1 MPTCPRCG
9 AGNPHDARFCN
20 ACGSTLEVAAAEG
33 RRPEVRKTVTVLFCD
48 VVDSTRIAER
58 HDPEQLRHLMS
69 RYYEAAT
76 AVLKRHGGTVEKFI
90 GDAVMAVFGIPVLH
104 EDDAVRALR
113 AAVELREAIADLS
126 LEMERSIGTG
136 LAVRIGVNTGEVIA
150 GDPDHGH
157 GYIAGDVVNVA
168 QRLQASAAPGEVR
181 IGEQTYRLA
190 RDAVAADAVEQ
201 LELKGK
207 HEPVVAYRL
216 LEVIPHAA
224 GHARRLDS
232 PMVGREQELEAVR
245 LAFERTVERA
255 ESALVT
261 ILGAAGV
268 GKSRLAAEA
277 LQQIA
282 PHATVL
288 SGSCLAYGEG
298 ITFWPILEVV
308 RQAVGIADDDD
319 PDVATKKIADAL
331 ASAESGA
338 LAAERVAELIG
349 FVEAGASA
357 EEGFWGVR
365 MLFETLA
372 GTRPLVVV
380 LDDLHWAEPTLLD
393 LVEYV
398 ADRSHRT
405 PLVLL
410 AMARH
415 ELLELRP
422 GWTAR
427 NGNSVTLTLEPLSPG
442 QSERLI
448 ENLLGEATLDQT
460 VASRIQEAAEGNP
473 LFVEETVSMLMDD
486 GLLRRDDGRWVAAG
500 DLSGVRMAPS
510 IQALIA
516 ARLDRLEG
524 DERHVIE
531 RAAVEGT
538 VFHQGSVRA
547 LAEGPARERVGT
559 CLHSLVRKELIRP
572 DKAAF
577 AAEDG
582 FRFRHALIRE
592 AAYDSIPKELR
603 SQLHERFADW
613 LVDVAGARAGEYEE
627 LLGYH
632 LERAFEYRVQLG
644 RVDEPAQ
651 SIAFRGGSR
660 LAAAGR
666 RALARGDMPAAVNL
680 LERAASL
687 LEDGGVPEVPVV
699 VDLGIALRERGD
711 LREAESVLGKAV
723 EAAEEAED
731 AVLAERARIERMSVR
746 TIIDPDLDLD
756 DVLAQAHEAAEIF
769 GQAGDEPGLARAWL
783 LVVEVYWFRLRLA
796 DMEDALERALVHARN
811 ARDQRK
817 VTEILGSLCRVAQIG
832 PTPAD
837 EGIRRCRAILEEEPE
852 NLLLRAEVQ
861 EVLCVLL
868 AERGEFEEAHE
879 SREGA
884 RRIIDELG
892 LGLLGGGSMFG
903 AYMEVLAGDLAAAE
917 RELRGSYSQ
926 LEQRGERAFLS
937 SVAAMLARVLC
948 EQERFDE
955 AEHYAEIS
963 AESAM
968 REDLASQVM
977 WRSARARVLAARGEA
992 TEAEQLAREAVDLAN
1007 RTEWLDLHA
1016 DAWTDLADVFRL
1028 LGRPQDATEPMSRA
1042 IDLYEQKG
1050 NIVAVQ
1056 RTRAALDRLDE
1067 RPKKR

>member
-1 MPTCPRCG
+1 MCG
-9 AGNPHDARFCN
+9 YAFEKV
-20 ACGSTLEVAAAEG
+20 STSPPAEA
-33 RRPEVRKTVTVLFCD
+33 RKTVTVLFCD
-48 VVDSTRIAER
+48 VVDSTGIGE
-58 HDPEQLRHLMS
+58 HQDPERVRGVMS
-69 RYYEAAT
+69 RYFEEART
-76 AVLKRHGGTVEKFI
+76 VLERHGGTIEKFI
-90 GDAVMAVFGIPVLH
+90 GDAVMAVFGIPTLH
-104 EDDAVRALR
+104 EDDPVRAVR
-113 AAVELREAIADLS
+113 AAVELRDAVARLNEE
-126 LEMERSIGTG
+126 LERALG
-136 LAVRIGVNTGEVIA
+136 LKIAVRTGVNTGEVIA
-150 GDPDHGH
+150 GDPAHEQSFV
-157 GYIAGDVVNVA
+157 AGDAVNVA
-168 QRLQASAAPGEVR
+168 QRLQASAAPGEIL

-207 HEPVVAYRL
+207 RAPVVAYRL

-232 PMVGREQELEAVR
+232 PMVGRERELEAVR

-255 ESALVT
+255 ECGLVT
-261 ILGAAGV
+261 ILGPAGV

-277 LQQIA
+277 LQEID
-282 PHATVL
+282 PRATVL

-308 RQAVGIADDDD
+308 CQAVGIADDDD
-319 PDVATKKIADAL
+319 PAVATRKIAAAL
-331 ASAESGA
+331 AGEESGD

-349 FVEAGASA
+349 FVEAGAAA

-365 MLFETLA
+365 RLFETLA
-372 GTRPLVVV
+372 RKRPLVVV

-398 ADRSHRT
+398 VGRSHGA

-422 GWTAR
+422 GWTASTES
-427 NGNSVTLTLEPLSPG
+427 SVTVILEPLSPG
-442 QSERLI
+442 QSELLI
-448 ENLLGEATLDQT
+448 ENLLGEATLEPA

-473 LFVEETVSMLMDD
+473 LFVEETLSMLMDD
-486 GLLRRDDGRWVAAG
+486 GLLRRDNGRWVATG
-500 DLSGVRMAPS
+500 DLSEVRMAPS

-531 RAAVEGT
+531 RAAVEGK

-547 LAEGPARERVGT
+547 LAEGRARERVGT

-572 DKAAF
+572 DTAAF

-603 SQLHERFADW
+603 AQLHERFAAW
-613 LVDVAGARAGEYEE
+613 LVDVAGARTGEYEE

-632 LERAFEYRVQLG
+632 LEQAFDYRVQLG
-644 RVDEPAQ
+644 RVDEWAR
-651 SIAFRGGSR
+651 SIAFRGGGR

-666 RALARGDMPAAVNL
+666 RALTRGDMPAAVNL
-680 LERAASL
+680 LERAAAL
-687 LEDGGVPEVPVV
+687 LEKGGTPHVPVI
-699 VDLGIALRERGD
+699 VDLGVALRERGD

-723 EAAEEAED
+723 EAAEEGGDET
-731 AVLAERARIERMSVR
+731 LAERARLERMTVR
-746 TIIDPDLDLD
+746 MYIDPDFDLED
-756 DVLAQAHEAAEIF
+756 ALAEGYRAVEVFEAA
-769 GQAGDEPGLARAWL
+769 QDEAGLANAWL
-783 LVVEVYWFRLRLA
+783 KMFDVWWMRLRLGEA
-796 DMEDALERALVHARN
+796 ESVLERALVHARN
-811 ARDQRK
+811 AGDQRK
-817 VTEILGSLCRVAQIG
+817 VATILGSLCRVAQLG
-832 PTPAD
+832 PTPVEEA
-837 EGIRRCRAILEEEPE
+837 IHRCRAILEEAD
-852 NLLLRAEVQ
+852 NLVLKAEVQ

-868 AERGEFEEAHE
+868 AARGEFDEAKE
-879 SREGA
+879 LRSSS

-926 LEQRGERAFLS
+926 LEQLGERAFLS
-937 SVAAMLARVLC
+937 TIAAMLGRVLC

-955 AEHYAEIS
+955 AEPYAVIS
-963 AESAM
+963 AETALP
-968 REDLASQVM
+968 EDLASQVI
-977 WRSARARVLAARGEA
+977 WRGAQARVQASRGEA
-992 TEAEQLAREAVDLAN
+992 GSETLAREAIELAGRTDWIDL
-1007 RTEWLDLHA
+1007 RA
-1016 DAWTDLADVFRL
+1016 DALTDLADVFRL
-1028 LGRPQDATEPMSRA
+1028 LGRPQDAKEPMARA

-1050 NIVAVQ
+1050 NVVAAQ

-1067 RPKKR
+1067 RPEKR

>member
-1 MPTCPRCG
+1 MCG
-9 AGNPHDARFCN
+9 YAFEQASP
-20 ACGSTLEVAAAEG
+20 SPPAEA
-33 RRPEVRKTVTVLFCD
+33 RKTVTVLFCD
-48 VVDSTRIAER
+48 VVDSTGIGE
-58 HDPEQLRHLMS
+58 HQDPERVRGVMS
-69 RYYEAAT
+69 RYFEEART
-76 AVLKRHGGTVEKFI
+76 VLERHGGTIEKFI
-90 GDAVMAVFGIPVLH
+90 GDAVMAVFGIPTLH
-104 EDDAVRALR
+104 EDDPVRAVR
-113 AAVELREAIADLS
+113 AAVELRDAVARLNEE
-126 LEMERSIGTG
+126 LERALG
-136 LAVRIGVNTGEVIA
+136 LKIAVRTGVNTGEVIA
-150 GDPDHGH
+150 GDPAHAQSFV
-157 GYIAGDVVNVA
+157 AGDAVNVA
-168 QRLQASAAPGEVR
+168 QRLQASAAPGEIL

-207 HEPVVAYRL
+207 SAPVVAYRL

-232 PMVGREQELEAVR
+232 PMVGRERELEAVR
-245 LAFERTVERA
+245 LAFERAVEGA
-255 ESALVT
+255 ECGLVT
-261 ILGAAGV
+261 ILGPAGV

-277 LQQIA
+277 LQEIA
-282 PHATVL
+282 PRATAL

-319 PDVATKKIADAL
+319 PAVATRKIAAAL
-331 ASAESGA
+331 AGEDSGA

-349 FVEAGASA
+349 FVEAGAAA

-365 MLFETLA
+365 RLFETLA
-372 GTRPLVVV
+372 RKRPLVVV

-398 ADRSHRT
+398 VDRSHGA

-427 NGNSVTLTLEPLSPG
+427 TESSIAVTLEPLSPN
-442 QSERLI
+442 QSELLI
-448 ENLLGEATLDQT
+448 ENLLGEATLEPV

-473 LFVEETVSMLMDD
+473 LFVEETLSMLMDD
-486 GLLRRDDGRWVAAG
+486 GLLRPDNGRWVAMG

-531 RAAVEGT
+531 RAAVEGK

-572 DKAAF
+572 DKGAF

-603 SQLHERFADW
+603 AQLHERFAGW

-644 RVDEPAQ
+644 RVDEWAR

-666 RALARGDMPAAVNL
+666 RALARGDMPGAVNL
-680 LERAASL
+680 LQRAASL
-687 LEDGGVPEVPVV
+687 LEKGETPHVPVM

-711 LREAESVLGKAV
+711 LREAESVLDKAV
-723 EAAEEAED
+723 EAAEEAGDE
-731 AVLAERARIERMSVR
+731 ALAERARLERMTVR
-746 TIIDPDLDLD
+746 MYIDPDFDLED
-756 DVLAQAHEAAEIF
+756 ALAEGYRAVEVFEAA
-769 GQAGDEPGLARAWL
+769 QDETGLANAWL
-783 LVVEVYWFRLRLA
+783 KMFDVWWMRLRLGEA
-796 DMEDALERALVHARN
+796 ESVLERALVYARN
-811 ARDQRK
+811 AGDQRK
-817 VTEILGSLCRVAQIG
+817 VAAILGSLCRVAQIG

-868 AERGEFEEAHE
+868 AERGEFEEARE

-884 RRIIDELG
+884 RGIIDELG

-926 LEQRGERAFLS
+926 LEQLGERAFLS
-937 SVAAMLARVLC
+937 TIAAMLARVLC
-948 EQERFDE
+948 AQERYDE
-955 AEHYAEIS
+955 AEHYAKIS
-963 AESAM
+963 ADSAL
-968 REDLASQVM
+968 REDLASQVI

-992 TEAEQLAREAVDLAN
+992 AEAEQLAREAIELAN

-1016 DAWTDLADVFRL
+1016 DALTDLADVFRL
-1028 LGRPQDATEPMSRA
+1028 LGRPQDAKEPMARA

-1050 NIVAVQ
+1050 NVVAAQ
-1056 RTRAALDRLDE
+1056 RTRNALDRLDE
-1067 RPKKR
+1067 RPEKR